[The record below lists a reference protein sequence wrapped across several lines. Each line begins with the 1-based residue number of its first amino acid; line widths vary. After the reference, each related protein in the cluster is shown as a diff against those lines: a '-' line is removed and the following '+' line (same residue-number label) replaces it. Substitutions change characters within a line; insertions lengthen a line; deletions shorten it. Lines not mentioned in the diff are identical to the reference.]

1 MEVDT
6 AASSATRGSFA
17 ATLIATTATTSTSSA
32 ASTATR
38 GLLFFDFLFELVGFL
53 LFFSLLLEFFD
64 LLCEL
69 VSSVVLEE
77 LHLLLD
83 LLDTIHEIVWAN
95 RRCNT
100 DQSKLSNDLHV
111 QVQGFLVLN
120 DLLLL
125 LSLLL
130 LTAAYSDSVC
140 GLSISLRHTEFDLA
154 FLVSLVDLL
163 LDGLL
168 LESFLSLASSL
179 FIVNDL
185 TVTNPLVCDIADQV
199 LTTVEL
205 SLIRVR

>member
-1 MEVDT
+1 M
-6 AASSATRGSFA
+6 
-17 ATLIATTATTSTSSA
+17 IATTATTSTSSA

-38 GLLFFDFLFELVGFL
+38 GLLFFDFLFELEGFL
-53 LFFSLLLEFFD
+53 LLFSLLLEFFD
-64 LLCEL
+64 LLSEL
-69 VSSVVLEE
+69 VRSVVLIE

-83 LLDTIHEIVWAN
+83 LLDTIYEIVWAN

-130 LTAAYSDSVC
+130 LTTAYSDSVC

-168 LESFLSLASSL
+168 LESFLGLASSL